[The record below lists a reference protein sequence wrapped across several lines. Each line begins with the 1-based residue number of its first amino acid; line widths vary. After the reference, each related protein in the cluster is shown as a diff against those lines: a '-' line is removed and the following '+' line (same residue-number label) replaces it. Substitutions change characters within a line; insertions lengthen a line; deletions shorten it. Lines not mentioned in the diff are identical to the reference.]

1 MASGTI
7 IFNKS
12 SLNSSGT
19 YLQGQITYSYSQS
32 ASNNTSTISCNVY
45 LRKDNDSINLSETTS
60 TTFTYAL
67 NFNGEAI
74 TDSVKKEILTDYVLL
89 GSFTRTI
96 SHNS

>member
-45 LRKDNDSINLSETTS
+45 LRKDNDSIQ
-60 TTFTYAL
+60 
-67 NFNGEAI
+67 
-74 TDSVKKEILTDYVLL
+74 
-89 GSFTRTI
+89 R
-96 SHNS
+96 